1 MENEEKKELAVAAQQ
16 KAFIPITDGK
26 LAPKDF
32 DGLYRVAVAIARSG
46 LAPKEMAHKP
56 EAVFVAC
63 SLGLEIGLSIMAS
76 IQNISAINGRPSIW
90 GDAAL
95 ALVLSSRQ
103 CEMFKE
109 EYKGEY
115 PQDTFKA
122 VCSTKRKDVSGETVN
137 EFSIGDAKR
146 AGLWNKQ
153 GPWTQYPKRMLK
165 MRARSFTIRDAYA
178 DILKGLALTEEVQD
192 YAVDLMQ
199 GPNQV
204 YAPAKDKE
212 EAPKDLYNVTRKA
225 PEAPTDTGQ
234 PEDDKGGET
243 PSDAANTTTADPAGP
258 LPGQGDF
265 EDEKL
270 ENRNTNPLP
279 DSGVNK
285 SYPWDSWNPL
295 DSPRQ
300 KRYSATLKG
309 IMLAFL
315 AHHGI
320 DANPHDTGLQLHDQI
335 IKKFGPDQIL
345 KKLGHDQDNEPE
357 PEPEPEEKQEPETY
371 AQMPEAQIKM
381 VERMNELIISGNA
394 SAKSYAAQMLNLG
407 TRRPTPDEA
416 EAWLACYDDAMADLQ
431 QKSEGKDPFNDQ
443 F

>member
-1 MENEEKKELAVAAQQ
+1 MTEEKREGFELM
-16 KAFIPITDGK
+16 KAED
-26 LAPKDF
+26 
-32 DGLYRVAVAIARSG
+32 R
-46 LAPKEMAHKP
+46 
-56 EAVFVAC
+56 
-63 SLGLEIGLSIMAS
+63 
-76 IQNISAINGRPSIW
+76 
-90 GDAAL
+90 AL
-95 ALVLSSRQ
+95 ALASEDSAFLNVAKFEQVQRAASMLAKSDFVPAQFQGKIGNCMIALDLADRMRMHPLMLMQTMYVVHGRPGFEGKFASALINNSGRYMDPLEYEWQ
-103 CEMFKE
+103 SAQNKPDWGCRAWAIRKSTEKKITGPWVTWAMVQAEGWNKKPGSKWLTMPEIMFMYRAASFFAKTNDSDLMMGMQTLE
-109 EYKGEY
+109 ELEDEGLTLVKSPTGEY
-115 PQDTFKA
+115 T
-122 VCSTKRKDVSGETVN
+122 TGE
-137 EFSIGDAKR
+137 
-146 AGLWNKQ
+146 
-153 GPWTQYPKRMLK
+153 
-165 MRARSFTIRDAYA
+165 
-178 DILKGLALTEEVQD
+178 
-192 YAVDLMQ
+192 
-199 GPNQV
+199 
-204 YAPAKDKE
+204 DK
-212 EAPKDLYNVTRKA
+212 PKDLYNVTRKA

-279 DSGVNK
+279 DSGGNK
-285 SYPWDSWNPL
+285 SYPWDTWNPL

-335 IKKFGPDQIL
+335 LKECRTELGTGQYTEPDP
-345 KKLGHDQDNEPE
+345 D
-357 PEPEPEEKQEPETY
+357 PEPEEKQEPETY

-416 EAWLACYDDAMADLQ
+416 EAWLACYDDAMADLA
-431 QKSEGKDPFNDQ
+431 QKSEGQDPFSGQ

>member
-137 EFSIGDAKR
+137 EFSIADAKR

-225 PEAPTDTGQ
+225 PEAPTNQSQ
-234 PEDDKGGET
+234 PETQDGET

-270 ENRNTNPLP
+270 ENRDRNPLP
-279 DSGVNK
+279 DSGGNEIVGERT
-285 SYPWDSWNPL
+285 SYPWDQWNPL
-295 DSPRQ
+295 DSPKQ

-335 IKKFGPDQIL
+335 LKELGTEKNAEPD
-345 KKLGHDQDNEPE
+345 
-357 PEPEPEEKQEPETY
+357 PEPEPEEKQEPKSY
-371 AQMPEAQIKM
+371 AQMPEAQILL
-381 VERMNELIISGNA
+381 VERMNKEIIEGNP
-394 SAKSYAAQMLNLG
+394 SAKAYAAQMLNLG

-431 QKSEGKDPFNDQ
+431 QKSEVKDPFSDQ